1 MTNPK
6 TGATALVYIVDG
18 FDSKWVKTP
27 ESVDLTLGAVSRG
40 ASRHDS
46 RFLNMCISSKPS
58 TDPRPTTRTPSSWI
72 CNGSLPETVRS
83 HLPHVSSA
91 KKS

>member
-6 TGATALVYIVDG
+6 NGATALVYIVDG

-40 ASRHDS
+40 SSPNNS
-46 RFLNMCISSKPS
+46 RFLIMCISSKPS
-58 TDPRPTTRTPSSWI
+58 TDPKPTTRIPSSWI
-72 CNGSLPETVRS
+72 FNGSLPETVRS
-83 HLPHVSSA
+83 HLPHVNSA